1 MKLRKL
7 SALLL
12 SAVCSPALADSGF
25 PACLLALQSQAREA
39 SVADWIVD
47 EIVPGLQQQAR
58 VLELDGKQP
67 EFVQTFAQYLNARVT
82 QARIEQGR
90 ALYRKHRDFLGSLQ
104 QRYGVPGH
112 YLVAFWGLET
122 NFGSYLGRMPTLD
135 SLATLACDTRR
146 ADFFGSEFVA
156 ALQLL
161 ERERLQPEQMRGSWA
176 GAVGHTQ
183 FMPSNY
189 LRYAVDGDGDG
200 RIDLWG
206 SEQDALASGA
216 NFLSQ
221 LGWVP
226 ELRWGREVSLRQSF
240 RFDLAGAGS
249 KRPLQEWSA
258 LGVRRS
264 DGGPLPASELLASL
278 LVPAGASGPA
288 FMAYENFD
296 VIMRWNRSESY
307 AISVGHLADRIAGAG
322 PLLQLPPVDQRPLSR
337 SDVEVLQRQ
346 LNQLGFEAGAEDG
359 IFGSGTR
366 AALSEFQRS
375 QGLVA
380 DGYPGTD
387 NIESLQAAAARE
399 NPRARE
405 D

>member
-1 MKLRKL
+1 MNPRKF
-7 SALLL
+7 SALLWL
-12 SAVCSPALADSGF
+12 VACSPAFADDGF
-25 PACLLALQSQAREA
+25 PACLLALQNQAREA
-39 SVADWIVD
+39 RVADWIVD
-47 EIVPGLQQQAR
+47 DVVPVLQQQER
-58 VLELDGKQP
+58 VLALDGKQP

-90 ALYRKHRDFLGSLQ
+90 ILYRKHQDFLARLQ
-104 QRYGVPGH
+104 QKYGVPGH

-122 NFGSYLGRMPTLD
+122 NFGSYLGGMPTLD

-146 ADFFGSEFVA
+146 AEFFGGEFIA

-161 ERERLQPEQMRGSWA
+161 EREGLQPGEMRGSWA

-200 RIDLWG
+200 RIDLWR

-226 ELRWGREVSLRQSF
+226 ELRWGREVRLQPGF
-240 RFDLAGAGS
+240 RFDLAGTG
-249 KRPLQEWSA
+249 KRRPLLEWSQ

-264 DGGPLPASELLASL
+264 DGGRLPDSELQAAVL
-278 LVPAGASGPA
+278 LPAGADGPA
-288 FMAYENFD
+288 FMVYDNFD

-307 AISVGHLADRIAGAG
+307 ALSVGHLADRIAGAG
-322 PLLQLPPVDQRPLSR
+322 PLQQPPPVNQRPLSR
-337 SDVEVLQRQ
+337 DDVEVVQQQ

-375 QGLVA
+375 KGMVA
-380 DGYPGTD
+380 DGYPD
-387 NIESLQAAAARE
+387 ADSIEGLQQAAERRE
-399 NPRARE
+399 GN
-405 D
+405 

>member
-1 MKLRKL
+1 MNPRKF

-12 SAVCSPALADSGF
+12 LTACFPALANDGF
-25 PACLLALQSQAREA
+25 PGCLAALQDQAREA
-39 SVADWIVD
+39 RVADWIVD
-47 EIVPGLQQQAR
+47 DIVPGLQQQAR

-90 ALYRKHRDFLGSLQ
+90 TLYRKHRDFLAGLQ
-104 QRYGVPGH
+104 QKYGVPGH

-122 NFGSYLGRMPTLD
+122 NFGSFLGSMPTLD

-146 ADFFGSEFVA
+146 AEFFGGEFVA

-216 NFLSQ
+216 NFLNQ

-226 ELRWGREVSLRQSF
+226 ELRWGREVRLQPGF
-240 RFDLAGAGS
+240 RFDLAGAG
-249 KRPLQEWSA
+249 KRRPLQEWA
-258 LGVRRS
+258 KLGVRRS
-264 DGGPLPASELLASL
+264 DAGPLPESELQAAL
-278 LVPAGASGPA
+278 LVPAGAAGPA
-288 FMAYENFD
+288 FMVYDNFD

-307 AISVGHLADRIAGAG
+307 AISVGYLADRIAGAG
-322 PLLQLPPVDQRPLSR
+322 PLRQSPPVDQRPLSR
-337 SDVEVLQRQ
+337 SDVEVVQQQ
-346 LNQLGFEAGAEDG
+346 LNQLGFEAGVEDG

-375 QGLVA
+375 RGLVA
-380 DGYPGTD
+380 DGYPDTGS
-387 NIESLQAAAARE
+387 IEGLQAAVDKAAEGRG
-399 NPRARE
+399 E

>member
-1 MKLRKL
+1 MNPRKFP
-7 SALLL
+7 ALLL
-12 SAVCSPALADSGF
+12 LVACSPALADAGF
-25 PACLLALQSQAREA
+25 PACLLTLQNQAREA
-39 SVADWIVD
+39 RVADWIVD
-47 EIVPGLQQQAR
+47 EVVPGLQQQER
-58 VLELDGKQP
+58 VLALDGKQP

-82 QARIEQGR
+82 QARIDQGR
-90 ALYRKHRDFLGSLQ
+90 ILYRKHRDFLARLQ
-104 QRYGVPGH
+104 QKYGVPGH

-122 NFGSYLGRMPTLD
+122 NFGSYLGGMPTLD

-146 ADFFGSEFVA
+146 AEFFGGEFIA

-161 ERERLQPEQMRGSWA
+161 ERERLQPAEMRGSWA

-226 ELRWGREVSLRQSF
+226 ELRWGREVRLQPGF
-240 RFDLAGAGS
+240 RFDLAGSG
-249 KRPLQEWSA
+249 KRRPLLEWSQ

-264 DGGPLPASELLASL
+264 DGGTLPESELQAVIL
-278 LVPAGASGPA
+278 LPAGAAGPA
-288 FMAYENFD
+288 FMVYENFD

-307 AISVGHLADRIAGAG
+307 ALSVGHLADRIAGAG
-322 PLLQLPPVDQRPLSR
+322 PLQQPPPVNQRPLSR
-337 SDVEVLQRQ
+337 GDVELVQQQ
-346 LNQLGFEAGAEDG
+346 LNELGFEAGAEDG

-375 QGLVA
+375 KGMVA
-380 DGYPGTD
+380 DGYPD
-387 NIESLQAAAARE
+387 AASIEGLEQAATGATEGRGD
-399 NPRARE
+399 N
-405 D
+405 